1 MYAKSLAVRQKIKQ
15 FLLIFTVEKAFRKT
29 SKNLV
34 TRIVLADQSLI
45 IKRVLN
51 LTTAGISSD
60 EKRKIQLI
68 LSTNGVLFIDL
79 SSNQFSVEE

>member
-51 LTTAGISSD
+51 HTTAGISSD